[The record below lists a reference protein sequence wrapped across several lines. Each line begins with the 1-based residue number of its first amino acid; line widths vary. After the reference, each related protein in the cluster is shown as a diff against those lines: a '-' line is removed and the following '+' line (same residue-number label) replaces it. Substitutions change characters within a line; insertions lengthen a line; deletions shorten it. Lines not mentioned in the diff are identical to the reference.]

1 MNRTDIDWCDVTW
14 NPVTGCKRDCPY
26 CYAKKIADRFGHG
39 NGDGGEHFL
48 GEPMMTP
55 RTLTREARVD
65 PYPYGFDP
73 TFHRYRLD
81 EPIRTKKSQNIFVCS
96 MSDLFGPWVPT
107 KWIVDVLDACL
118 AAPQHNY
125 LFLTK
130 FPERYQALDR
140 MALLPLAA
148 NFWYGTT
155 VTHLKELNRVDQ
167 LPEAANRFVSIEPLM
182 SPIDLDFA
190 RRPVDWIIVGAETGN
205 RRKKVKSSPDLAW
218 VKGLAGYAHRNG
230 VPILLKDSAELKAI
244 WGDRA
249 LIQEFPRGLRKG
261 EEGHE

>member
-1 MNRTDIDWCDVTW
+1 M
-14 NPVTGCKRDCPY
+14 
-26 CYAKKIADRFGHG
+26 
-39 NGDGGEHFL
+39 
-48 GEPMMTP
+48 
-55 RTLTREARVD
+55 
-65 PYPYGFDP
+65 
-73 TFHRYRLD
+73 
-81 EPIRTKKSQNIFVCS
+81 
-96 MSDLFGPWVPT
+96 
-107 KWIVDVLDACL
+107 
-118 AAPQHNY
+118 
-125 LFLTK
+125 
-130 FPERYQALDR
+130 
-140 MALLPLAA
+140 
-148 NFWYGTT
+148 
-155 VTHLKELNRVDQ
+155 DQ

-190 RRPVDWIIVGAETGN
+190 QRPVDWIIVGAETGN